1 MVLTFFL
8 RSKLIPGKAPFV
20 PDARQSDD
28 KHIMYVVVKEDS
40 KEEEV
45 RNILL
50 SHGAEEVKYYGQ

>member
-1 MVLTFFL
+1 
-8 RSKLIPGKAPFV
+8 
-20 PDARQSDD
+20 
-28 KHIMYVVVKEDS
+28 MYVVVKEDS